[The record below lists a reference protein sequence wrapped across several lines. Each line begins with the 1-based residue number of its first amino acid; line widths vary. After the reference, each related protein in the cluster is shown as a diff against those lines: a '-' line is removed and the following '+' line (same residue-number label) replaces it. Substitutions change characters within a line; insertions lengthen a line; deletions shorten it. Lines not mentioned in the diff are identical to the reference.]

1 MAVIINLT
9 YYICTSKRFSYDK
22 DRIDAH
28 GIIGVASVAC
38 VVLCCVCFFTCFSC
52 PDSKRQKRQYISII
66 ATAYSD
72 SGI

>member
-38 VVLCCVCFFTCFSC
+38 VVLCLFLYLFLLS
-52 PDSKRQKRQYISII
+52 
-66 ATAYSD
+66 
-72 SGI
+72 